1 MSVIADLKSALPAR
15 SWTEDAGEIAPHLTE
30 WRGLYTGRTP
40 LLLKPATTA
49 EVATAVRI
57 CNRHR
62 TAIAVQGGNT
72 GLVGGGVP
80 DETGAEI
87 LLSLKRLN
95 RIRSL
100 DAADFSLVAEAGS
113 TVAEVQEA
121 ARAADRL
128 FPLSLASEG
137 SCTIGGVISTN
148 AGGINVLRYGS
159 MRQLVL
165 GIEAVLPTGEVYD
178 GLTALRKDNTGYD
191 LKQLLIGAEGTLGI
205 VTAAVLKLYPL
216 PRESV
221 TALVAVPDPAAAIA
235 LFSFMREMTGDA
247 LTAFE
252 LMPRLGLDLVL
263 RHIPGLRDPLSGPA
277 PWYVLMEGTSSMT
290 SSGLAAAFAAGM
302 EQALERAIITDGV
315 VAQSTEQAAALWKL
329 RESLSEAQKLEG
341 ASIKHDVSVPIA
353 RIPEFIERASAA
365 VLRLIPDAR
374 PVPFGH
380 LGDGNI
386 HFNVSQPVGGD
397 RQAFLD
403 QWEPMTD
410 LVNEIV
416 LAHGG
421 SISAEHGIG
430 RMKRHKM
437 ATIKSDVELQM
448 MLSIKQMFDP
458 LGILNPGKL
467 LP

>member
-1 MSVIADLKSALPAR
+1 
-15 SWTEDAGEIAPHLTE
+15 APHLTE
-30 WRGLYTGRTP
+30 WRGLYRGRTP
-40 LLLKPATTA
+40 LLLKPATTE
-49 EVATAVRI
+49 EVARAVEI
-57 CNRHR
+57 CNRHL
-62 TAIAVQGGNT
+62 TPIAVQGGNT

-80 DETGAEI
+80 DDTGAEI

-95 RIRSL
+95 RIRVI
-100 DAADFSLVAEAGS
+100 DAADFSLVAEAGC
-113 TVAEVQEA
+113 TVAEVQDA

-165 GIEAVLPTGEVYD
+165 GIEAVLPTGEIHE
-178 GLTALRKDNTGYD
+178 GLTSLRKDNTGYD

-221 TALVAVPDPAAAIA
+221 TALVALPDPAAAIA

-263 RHIPGLRDPLSGPA
+263 RHIPGTRDPLPTPA
-277 PWYVLMEGTSSMT
+277 PWYVLMEGTSSMRT
-290 SSGLAAAFAAGM
+290 SGLSTAFDAGM
-302 EQALERAIITDGV
+302 EQALERGTITDGV
-315 VAQSTEQAAALWKL
+315 VAQSTEQAASLWKL

-365 VLRLIPDAR
+365 VLHLIPHAR

-380 LGDGNI
+380 LGDGNL
-386 HFNVSQPVGGD
+386 HFNIQAGPQTDGK
-397 RQAFLD
+397 AFLAR
-403 QWEPMTD
+403 WAE
-410 LVNEIV
+410 VNRV
-416 LAHGG
+416 VHDVTAAFGG

-430 RMKRHKM
+430 RLKRDELAHYKSPVALDLM
-437 ATIKSDVELQM
+437 RRIKAAL
-448 MLSIKQMFDP
+448 DP
-458 LGILNPGKL
+458 NGILNRGRIL
-467 LP
+467 